1 MVNLFSTPLGP
12 GLILLLGALVLSL
25 ARQRVPRPVVR
36 VTALVAVITAAG
48 MLLWVV
54 LSGRPARL
62 SLAWDPVTLPGGV
75 WLWQIDT
82 WSWLA
87 ACVLFL
93 LAGVAVLL
101 AWDEPRSGSAASLS
115 ATLLLVAAAS
125 FFLFS
130 GNLLTLAAT
139 WLVLDAAVGLS
150 AAAEGAGE
158 GGRAWGLSSVG
169 TVLLL
174 GALLFAGPAGVQNR
188 LSDNMA
194 PVSLLA
200 LLLASLLRCGAY
212 PLHIWQSAHIRR
224 SRRELI
230 ALHLIAPLTGLWLLG
245 ELHVAISPYFRS
257 QPAWAGLGVLGML
270 GSALAALLQ
279 PEGTRRNAWVAVN
292 RVSLGV
298 LVAVLAPQQGPAAII
313 WPLLALTLGVG
324 TLVVGEAIA
333 QKWGWRQPLALA
345 VLTLIGLPGT
355 PGFAARLVWADV
367 STLSPALWPLWLLA
381 LVAETLLA
389 AALFPVLFLP
399 RREAQ
404 PPTSL
409 VTVPRLLAA
418 AVLMAGPLLV
428 WGLRPPLL
436 ARFAGLSDRYIVLQP
451 LSAQL
456 QQVTPVGWAA
466 LLVPWAAGAMLAWAR
481 TRLPAGLGDRQHV
494 LRRVV
499 SLEWA
504 YEALR
509 WAVVRAADMLR
520 GLGGVIEGEGYWGW
534 LGLAALLGWLV
545 WNL

>member
-36 VTALVAVITAAG
+36 VTALVAVIAAAG

-139 WLVLDAAVGLS
+139 WIVLDAAVGLS

-224 SRRELI
+224 SRRGLI

-298 LVAVLAPQQGPAAII
+298 LVAVLAPQLGPAAII

-367 STLSPALWPLWLLA
+367 STLSP
-381 LVAETLLA
+381 
-389 AALFPVLFLP
+389 
-399 RREAQ
+399 
-404 PPTSL
+404 
-409 VTVPRLLAA
+409 
-418 AVLMAGPLLV
+418 

-456 QQVTPVGWAA
+456 QQVTPIGWAA
-466 LLVPWAAGAMLAWAR
+466 LLLPWAAGAMLAWAR